1 MKGGEKV
8 DKETKKPCTPVEEAG
23 RDYNELGLYLHS
35 KENNRTLE
43 AAQTLWEFLPGWM
56 AARKMAVYDPDYNRA
71 ISRVIAE
78 NAAVILKAARD
89 MAGWS
94 PAECEPGRKEETPQG

>member
-1 MKGGEKV
+1 MEE
-8 DKETKKPCTPVEEAG
+8 ETKKPCTPVEEAG

-56 AARKMAVYDPDYNRA
+56 AARQAALFFTLLLRPAQTQDIFYN
-71 ISRVIAE
+71 
-78 NAAVILKAARD
+78 
-89 MAGWS
+89 
-94 PAECEPGRKEETPQG
+94 GR

>member
-1 MKGGEKV
+1 MKGEKMA
-8 DKETKKPCTPVEEAG
+8 DNKKPCAPVEEVG

-56 AARKMAVYDPDYNRA
+56 AARKMAVYDPGYNKA
-71 ISRVIAE
+71 ISSVIAE
-78 NAAVILKAARD
+78 NAAIILKAAQD
-89 MAGWS
+89 MAGWA
-94 PAECEPGRKEETPQG
+94 PAECEPDRK